1 MVPVMRHKS
10 TDWLVEWLQLM
21 YLVVVSSLKNRTP
34 IMDSLQLV
42 HQELTDGL
50 GCSASMGT
58 IYCYKKN
65 WWVCRFE
72 FQRLLCKAIVEPIV
86 NNKLPEDTSEWEGVI
101 LIFSK
106 EGTIAFAGVL
116 AFSPWHAFILHTLIN
131 PHELLTLSVMT
142 EPKLTQHNTTVVFG

>member
-1 MVPVMRHKS
+1 
-10 TDWLVEWLQLM
+10 M

-86 NNKLPEDTSEWEGVI
+86 NNKLPYGYTAISHSPA
-101 LIFSK
+101 SK
-106 EGTIAFAGVL
+106 KYNTAKNCFQNIENDIVMAC
-116 AFSPWHAFILHTLIN
+116 PILHIGWDLN
-131 PHELLTLSVMT
+131 MGNALFLFLFVR
-142 EPKLTQHNTTVVFG
+142 F